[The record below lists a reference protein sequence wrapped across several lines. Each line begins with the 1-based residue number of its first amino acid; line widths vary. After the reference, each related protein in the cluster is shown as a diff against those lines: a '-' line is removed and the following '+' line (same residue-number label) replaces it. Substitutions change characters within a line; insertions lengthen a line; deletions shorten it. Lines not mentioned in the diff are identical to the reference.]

1 MWTENGETGIKLPLE
16 DVTYSL
22 TVHDILSAFQFADDG
37 LDDTPNYKAQ
47 AGEATLHRDDE
58 RALDELRN
66 ALRLVMACA
75 GDIDKATD
83 ADLESALECGDAETE
98 KQANAWL
105 VARAALRP
113 SAGLDT
119 GGTK

>member
-1 MWTENGETGIKLPLE
+1 MDIVERLRATSETG
-16 DVTYSL
+16 
-22 TVHDILSAFQFADDG
+22 ADP
-37 LDDTPNYKAQ
+37 DTIF
-47 AGEATLHRDDE
+47 EAADE
-58 RALDELRN
+58 IDRLRN

-105 VARAALRP
+105 VARAALP
-113 SAGLDT
+113 QMAHPA
-119 GGTK
+119 